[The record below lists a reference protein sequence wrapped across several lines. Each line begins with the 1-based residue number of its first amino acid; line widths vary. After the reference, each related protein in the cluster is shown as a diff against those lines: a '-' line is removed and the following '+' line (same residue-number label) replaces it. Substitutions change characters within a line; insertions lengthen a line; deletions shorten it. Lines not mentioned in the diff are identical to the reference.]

1 MDTNVYYIGLRSK
14 VTHPSKAF
22 KYIDLLFKHIERV
35 PMKLNFRH
43 LSASIFG
50 VVLTALS
57 LPVFAQIPA
66 ELVGKSIKIIVPQAP
81 GGASDAI
88 ARLMANELSQ
98 RWSTTIVV
106 ENRPGAGGNIGSEA
120 VAKSAPDGATW
131 LMSYSGT
138 HAINPFLY
146 TKMSFDMIKDLAPIA
161 SLATL
166 PFLLV
171 VNPSL
176 PAKNIA
182 EYVAYAK
189 ANPGKI
195 NIASSG
201 NGSVNHLLNEM
212 LGLAADIKTT
222 HIPYKGV
229 APALTDVMGGQVQGV
244 YASAPS
250 VMGQI
255 KSGAVRPLAASAT
268 RRAEAL
274 PDVPTFAEAGY
285 PALALDA
292 WFGFFVNSATPLALR
307 EKIHAEVNKVLAD
320 PKVVTQLRA
329 SGAVTMISTLPAFQT
344 IINNDLEQWGKA
356 VRASGAKID

>member
-1 MDTNVYYIGLRSK
+1 MKITLRNIAASLAAVFGL
-14 VTHPSKAF
+14 A
-22 KYIDLLFKHIERV
+22 
-35 PMKLNFRH
+35 
-43 LSASIFG
+43 SAP
-50 VVLTALS
+50 LTFNAY
-57 LPVFAQIPA
+57 AQIPS
-66 ELVGKSIKIIVPQAP
+66 ELAGKSIKIIVPQVA

-88 ARLMANELSQ
+88 SRLMAGELSQ

-120 VAKSAPDGATW
+120 VAKSPGDGTTW

-138 HAINPFLY
+138 HAINPSLY
-146 TKMSFDMIKDLAPIA
+146 KKMSFDMVKELAPIG

-166 PFLLV
+166 PFVLV
-171 VNPSL
+171 VNPAL
-176 PAKNIA
+176 PVKNIA

-222 HIPYKGV
+222 HVPYKGV
-229 APALTDVMGGQVQGV
+229 APALTDVIGGQVQGV

-255 KSGAVRPLAASAT
+255 TSGAVRPLAASAT
-268 RRAEAL
+268 RRSAAL
-274 PDVPTFAEAGY
+274 PDLPTFGEAGY
-285 PALALDA
+285 PALALDS
-292 WFGFFVNSATPLALR
+292 WFAFFVNSFTPLALR
-307 EKIHAEVNKVLAD
+307 EKIHTELNKVLAD
-320 PKVVTQLRA
+320 PKVVEQLRKR
-329 SGAVTMISTLPAFQT
+329 GAETLVTTLPEFQK

-356 VRASGAKID
+356 VRASGATID

>member
-1 MDTNVYYIGLRSK
+1 
-14 VTHPSKAF
+14 
-22 KYIDLLFKHIERV
+22 
-35 PMKLNFRH
+35 MKFNFSYFVALIMGAMSTT
-43 LSASIFG
+43 LSMSVIA
-50 VVLTALS
+50 A
-57 LPVFAQIPA
+57 IPA
-66 ELVGKSIKIIVPQAP
+66 ELAGKSIKIVVPQAP

-88 ARLMANELSQ
+88 ARLMANELGQ

-146 TKMSFDMIKDLAPIA
+146 TKMSFDMVKDLAPIA

-166 PFLLV
+166 PFVLV
-171 VNPSL
+171 VNPAL
-176 PAKNIA
+176 PFKNIA

-212 LGLAADIKTT
+212 LGLAAGIQTT

-274 PDVPTFAEAGY
+274 PDLPTFGEAGY

-292 WFGFFVNSATPLALR
+292 WFALFVNSATPMALR
-307 EKIHAEVNKVLAD
+307 ENIHAEVNKVLAD
-320 PKVVTQLRA
+320 PKVVNQLRA
-329 SGAVTMISTLPAFQT
+329 SGASPLISTLPEFQKV
-344 IINNDLEQWGKA
+344 INNDLEQWGQA

>member
-1 MDTNVYYIGLRSK
+1 
-14 VTHPSKAF
+14 
-22 KYIDLLFKHIERV
+22 
-35 PMKLNFRH
+35 MKLKFRNFAAP
-43 LSASIFG
+43 LIGMMAA
-50 VVLTALS
+50 ALS
-57 LPVFAQIPA
+57 FSSVAEIPA
-66 ELVGKSIKIIVPQAP
+66 ELVGKSIKIIVPQAA

-88 ARLMANELSQ
+88 SRMMAAELSQ
-98 RWSTTIVV
+98 RWNTSIVV
-106 ENRPGAGGNIGSEA
+106 ENRPGAGGNIGSEM
-120 VAKSAPDGATW
+120 VAKSPGDGTTW

-138 HAINPFLY
+138 HAINPSLY
-146 TKMSFDMIKDLAPIA
+146 KKMSFDMVKDLAPIG

-166 PFLLV
+166 PFVLV
-171 VNPSL
+171 VNPAL
-176 PAKNIA
+176 PVKNIA

-212 LGLAADIKTT
+212 LGLAANIKTT
-222 HIPYKGV
+222 HVPYKGV
-229 APALTDVMGGQVQGV
+229 APALTDVIGGQVQGV

-268 RRAEAL
+268 RRSEAL
-274 PDVPTFAEAGY
+274 PDLPTFGEAGY

-292 WFGFFVNSATPLALR
+292 WFAFFVNSSTPLALR
-307 EKIHAEVNKVLAD
+307 EKIHAEINKVLAD
-320 PKVVTQLRA
+320 PKVVAQLRA
-329 SGAVTMISTLPAFQT
+329 RGASTLITTLPEFQK